1 MFIIIFL
8 HDLAIIILGYP
19 PFSDTSGPPKS
30 SLLCKPV
37 PYLFT
42 IKAGLASLN
51 SAGSTW
57 QSESK
62 FGHRSPWSFAR
73 ECPQRNCSIRQ
84 FPCELEQPRSWG
96 TSVRGTEQVHNLHWT
111 STLTTLQGWTGRI
124 CTIRQFPSTSE
135 QTSVAPERLR

>member
-62 FGHRSPWSFAR
+62 FGHRSPLVLCQRMSTAELFDPTISLRTGTAQILRNFGKGHRAGPQSALDVNPYYTARVNRKDLYNPTISFD
-73 ECPQRNCSIRQ
+73 
-84 FPCELEQPRSWG
+84 
-96 TSVRGTEQVHNLHWT
+96 V
-111 STLTTLQGWTGRI
+111 
-124 CTIRQFPSTSE
+124 
-135 QTSVAPERLR
+135 